1 MSKKEFDFRDP
12 IIQKVVEK
20 FISRSDVGYS
30 KYKVTLDQDS
40 KSINEWLN
48 NIQEELMDAVNYIE
62 KLKSAVDSK
71 QSKSHVKEIPTKLL
85 FQYVASVIY
94 PGDLDEKNGFRWS
107 DVTNIW
113 GLPSGEYFTIDSFPS
128 SKDNKE

>member
-20 FISRSDVGYS
+20 FISRSDVGFS
-30 KYKVTLDQDS
+30 KYKVTLDEDS

-62 KLKSAVDSK
+62 KLKSVLADELQEV
-71 QSKSHVKEIPTKLL
+71 LL
-85 FQYVASVIY
+85 KNYN
-94 PGDLDEKNGFRWS
+94 EK
-107 DVTNIW
+107 D
-113 GLPSGEYFTIDSFPS
+113 
-128 SKDNKE
+128 

>member
-1 MSKKEFDFRDP
+1 MNKKEFDFRDP

-62 KLKSAVDSK
+62 KLKAVLADELQEVLLK
-71 QSKSHVKEIPTKLL
+71 NYNEKDETK
-85 FQYVASVIY
+85 
-94 PGDLDEKNGFRWS
+94 
-107 DVTNIW
+107 
-113 GLPSGEYFTIDSFPS
+113 
-128 SKDNKE
+128 

>member
-1 MSKKEFDFRDP
+1 MNKKEFDFRDP

-20 FISRSDVGYS
+20 FISRSDVGYG

-62 KLKSAVDSK
+62 KLKAVLADEL
-71 QSKSHVKEIPTKLL
+71 QEVLL
-85 FQYVASVIY
+85 KNYH
-94 PGDLDEKNGFRWS
+94 EK
-107 DVTNIW
+107 D
-113 GLPSGEYFTIDSFPS
+113 
-128 SKDNKE
+128 